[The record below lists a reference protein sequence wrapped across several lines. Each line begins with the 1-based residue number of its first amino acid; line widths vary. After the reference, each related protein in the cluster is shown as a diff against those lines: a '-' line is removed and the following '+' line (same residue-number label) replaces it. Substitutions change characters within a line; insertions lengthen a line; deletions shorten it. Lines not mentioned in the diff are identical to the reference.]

1 MKWGACFVL
10 KFSFF
15 LLFNLN
21 VFIHLFI
28 FFAWLGHHQNEWNK
42 FYSISFFVCAYVF
55 SVTVKW
61 LEYYISTCSK
71 TASLLLLLCT
81 FLFLNSTINTS
92 FFSIHFISSS
102 FFFIREIH
110 HNHHHHHSP
119 IYSHT
124 QSRFRQINWFVTKTT
139 IKKIFTTFDC
149 LFFTHT
155 LISFSWIYYP
165 IKNKCELWIL
175 VKKKI
180 KNKIRMFACL
190 LNIFLWSM
198 QTCKL

>member
-1 MKWGACFVL
+1 M
-10 KFSFF
+10 
-15 LLFNLN
+15 FNLN

-71 TASLLLLLCT
+71 TASLLLLLLYT

-102 FFFIREIH
+102 SFFFIREIH

-119 IYSHT
+119 IYTHTVTISTNKLIRYKNNRKNFSPLSIVCFSHT
-124 QSRFRQINWFVTKTT
+124 N
-139 IKKIFTTFDC
+139 
-149 LFFTHT
+149 T

-175 VKKKI
+175 VKKK
-180 KNKIRMFACL
+180 
-190 LNIFLWSM
+190 
-198 QTCKL
+198 